1 MCLSGKRWLIDQ
13 LIIYVHIST
22 AKLKK
27 NVKLTY
33 RLTSRIRNIVSHINH
48 SMSILVSGLVD
59 NSGFRIKMSKTLRQY
74 DAAVMELGL
83 EYTDKMAIPPGQ
95 TAFPLSGYCVAD
107 CTRAALPATGI
118 IIFGSQLHTHLRGVR
133 VLTRHF
139 RGEQELREVNRDDYY
154 SNHFQEMRTLHYK
167 PRVLPVRSHIAII
180 VI

>member
-1 MCLSGKRWLIDQ
+1 M
-13 LIIYVHIST
+13 
-22 AKLKK
+22 
-27 NVKLTY
+27 KLTY

-48 SMSILVSGLVD
+48 SKSILVSGLVD

-167 PRVLPVRSHIAII
+167 PRVLPVRSCIAII